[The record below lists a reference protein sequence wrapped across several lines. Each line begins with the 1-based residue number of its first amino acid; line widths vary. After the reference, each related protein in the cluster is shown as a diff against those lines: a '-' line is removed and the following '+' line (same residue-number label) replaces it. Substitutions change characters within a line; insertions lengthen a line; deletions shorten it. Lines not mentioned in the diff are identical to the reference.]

1 MSLKLADEIF
11 AALLLLVGIVVIV
24 MSWNYGLM
32 HEGTPGTGFFP
43 FFAGLVIAGGSA
55 VTLARSLVGRV
66 PLDGRIGRS
75 EVVINAGLVAA
86 FIVFLLAAPWL
97 GFTPAAVPM
106 TFAVGWVSRD
116 QHGRA
121 FLAKLALTAVLVVAG
136 CHIVFGTL
144 LGAPL
149 PAGVFGF

>member
-24 MSWNYGLM
+24 MAWNYGLM

-43 FFAGLVIAGGSA
+43 LLAGFVIAGGSA
-55 VTLARSLVGRV
+55 VTLARSLGGRA
-66 PLDGRIGRS
+66 LLEGRIGRS
-75 EVVINAGLVAA
+75 EVLINAGLVAA
-86 FIVFLLAAPWL
+86 FIVFLLAVPWL
-97 GFTPAAVPM
+97 GFTPAAVLM

-121 FLAKLALTAVLVVAG
+121 FVAKLALTAVLVVVG

-149 PAGVFGF
+149 PSGIFGF